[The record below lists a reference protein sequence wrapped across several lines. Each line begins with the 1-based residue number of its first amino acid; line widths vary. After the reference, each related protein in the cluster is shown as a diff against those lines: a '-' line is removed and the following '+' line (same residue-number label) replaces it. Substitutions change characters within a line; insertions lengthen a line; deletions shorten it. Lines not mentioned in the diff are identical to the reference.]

1 MKKTWTVMVMVLA
14 TAFVFM
20 ACGPE
25 TAQPSESV
33 EASPASMEEATPAE
47 QAEATPENS
56 TGASEEA
63 AVASDDTLNSMN
75 PETGEPWKIGF
86 SAYGQSNEFAVIFGD
101 AAKAKGEEL
110 GVTVDLLDA
119 EYDVNQ
125 QLSQLETFI
134 TNDCDAI
141 IMAPVDASAMDA
153 GMEKIKEAGIP
164 LICFNV
170 GVEDTSYLDSF
181 VGSDDVEVGE
191 LITKYACDAIG
202 GEGGVVVIQGQLG
215 MSAEVDRTTGIDNAL
230 AGYPNIKELA
240 RKDANWS
247 REEGMSTMENW
258 IQSFGD
264 EIKAVIAEND
274 EMALGAIQA
283 LETSGMLDDV
293 VVVGVDGLADAIT
306 SIADGKLDCTYL
318 QDGEGQG
325 STAVEVAVR
334 ILNGEAVDDRYDIPW
349 AQITSENVADFEG
362 RR

>member
-1 MKKTWTVMVMVLA
+1 MKKALTVVVLA
-14 TAFVFM
+14 LVLMFAFTACSQP
-20 ACGPE
+20 AAAPE
-25 TAQPSESV
+25 ASADAAPPASEEAPSES
-33 EASPASMEEATPAE
+33 
-47 QAEATPENS
+47 AEATPE
-56 TGASEEA
+56 ASEEA
-63 AVASDDTLNSMN
+63 SEEAPAASGDELSGIN

-101 AAKAKGEEL
+101 AARAKGEEL

-119 EYDVNQ
+119 EYDVNK

-134 TNDCDAI
+134 TNSYDAI
-141 IMAPVDASAMDA
+141 IMAPVDASSMDTAMEQIVD
-153 GMEKIKEAGIP
+153 AGIP

-170 GVEDTSYLDSF
+170 NVEDTSYLDSF

-191 LITKYACDAIG
+191 EITKYACDAIG
-202 GEGGVVVIQGQLG
+202 GEGKVVVIQGQLG

-230 AGYPNIKELA
+230 ANYPNIEELA

-258 IQSFGD
+258 IQSFGGD
-264 EIKAVIAEND
+264 IDAVIAEND

-283 LETSGMLDDV
+283 LEASGLADDV
-293 VVVGVDGLADAIT
+293 VVVGVDGLSDAIT
-306 SIADGKLDCTYL
+306 SIANGMLDCTYL

-325 STAVEVAVR
+325 SMAVEVAVR
-334 ILNGEAVDDRYDIPW
+334 ILNGGTVDSTYMIPW